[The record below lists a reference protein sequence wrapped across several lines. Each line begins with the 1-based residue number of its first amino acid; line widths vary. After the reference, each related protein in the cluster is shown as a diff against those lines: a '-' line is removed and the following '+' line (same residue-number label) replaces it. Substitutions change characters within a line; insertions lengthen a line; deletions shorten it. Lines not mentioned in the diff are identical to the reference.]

1 MHPTSVLATITG
13 RDRPGVT
20 AAFFSALAAHDVD
33 VRDVEQVVI
42 RDRLILAVL
51 FDLRG
56 DPSALRNSVTKAA
69 QALGMECEVAHRRS
83 TPAAIAGSRARLA
96 QPRDRR
102 SAGRCV
108 PAR

>member
-1 MHPTSVLATITG
+1 MLATITG

-20 AAFFSALAAHDVD
+20 AAFFAALAAHDVD

-56 DPSALRNSVTKAA
+56 DPGALRNSVSQAA
-69 QALGMECEVAHRRS
+69 GALGMECEVAVADGTATRRADR
-83 TPAAIAGSRARLA
+83 TGSRAA
-96 QPRDRR
+96 T
-102 SAGRCV
+102 
-108 PAR
+108 